1 MSALRVTVLMP
12 VFNVEKHLRA
22 AVDSVL
28 AQTFTDYE
36 FLIIDDCST
45 DGTAEILASYDDPRI
60 VRVRNP
66 QNLGLVAS
74 LNRGF
79 ALSRGDLIARM
90 DGDDICLPGRLAAQ
104 VAHMDSNPAVVLL
117 GTKYVHIDD
126 DGQFVYHGFEMPPPP
141 EPGTPG
147 YMRWSLLW
155 MTSVQH
161 PTAMI
166 RRSALAD
173 LRYDAAYF
181 TAEDYDLWTR
191 LSQRGLVER
200 LPQVH
205 LHYRVNPAGIST
217 TRRQQQLE
225 THYRIT
231 HRELCLLMDMPLSA
245 VDTRVLFQMAVPQP
259 KGVPQEVIPGAGLVS
274 SLRTYWSIRQRFFA
288 VYQPNTEERA
298 QIDRD
303 TDRVLRRMLSY
314 ARAFSSSRERLA
326 VRSWVMLHAPG
337 LFLRLARELVD
348 SKLRRPFTT
357 DHKGS

>member
-1 MSALRVTVLMP
+1 MSLPRVTVLMP

-28 AQTFTDYE
+28 TQTFADFE
-36 FLIIDDCST
+36 FLIVDDCST
-45 DGTAEILASYDDPRI
+45 DGTAEILDSYDDPRI

-66 QNLGLVAS
+66 QNLGIVAS
-74 LNRGF
+74 LNLGL
-79 ALSRGDLIARM
+79 ALSRGELIARM

-104 VAHMDSNPAVVLL
+104 VAHMDANPAVVLL

-155 MTSVQH
+155 MTSIQH

-166 RRSALAD
+166 RRSALAG
-173 LRYDAAYF
+173 LQYDAAYF

-191 LSQRGLVER
+191 LSQRGKIER
-200 LPQVH
+200 LQQVH

-231 HRELCLLMDMPLSA
+231 HRELCLLMETPLSA
-245 VDTRVLFQMAVPQP
+245 VDTRVLFQMAVPQQP
-259 KGVPQEVIPGAGLVS
+259 KGTPQEIIPGANPVAALQ
-274 SLRTYWSIRQRFFA
+274 TYWNIRRRYFA
-288 VYQPNTEERA
+288 VFQPDAEETA
-298 QIDRD
+298 QINRD
-303 TDRVLRRMLSY
+303 TERVLRRLLGY
-314 ARAFSSSRERLA
+314 ARAFSSGRERLA
-326 VRSWVMLHAPG
+326 VRIWLMLHTPG
-337 LFLRLARELVD
+337 LFIRLIREFLYKMVQT
-348 SKLRRPFTT
+348 P
-357 DHKGS
+357 